1 MMQAPKDYSDPN
13 SFAKLDEHSHQVA
26 LMAACA
32 QYAYEYQRLLNT
44 GCVDEQLL
52 AQAREASLLKW
63 FFAVPNGGSRGDSE
77 KSARIQGALMK
88 AEGVKKGV
96 ADCLLPVAKH
106 GYHGFFIEMKKPG
119 NKTGQSKEQ
128 KEFEVAM
135 MANGYLYAV
144 CDSWWSAFRA
154 LMWYLG
160 FEHTRAWYLPE

>member
-1 MMQAPKDYSDPN
+1 MKELKDYSNPA
-13 SFAKLDEHSHQVA
+13 SFAKEDEHSHQVA

-32 QYAYEYQRLLNT
+32 QYAWGGVPE
-44 GCVDEQLL
+44 
-52 AQAREASLLKW
+52 LKW

-77 KSARIQGALMK
+77 KSARIQGAIMK

-96 ADCLLPVAKH
+96 ADCYLPVARH

-128 KEFEVAM
+128 KEFEQAM
-135 MANGYLYAV
+135 TANGYLYAV
-144 CDSWWSAFRA
+144 FDSWWSAFRA

-160 FEHTRAWYLPE
+160 FEHTRAWPLPD

>member
-1 MMQAPKDYSDPN
+1 MGEMAQCSIGARMMQAPKDYSNPN

-32 QYAYEYQRLLNT
+32 QYAWKE
-44 GCVDEQLL
+44 VPE
-52 AQAREASLLKW
+52 LKW